1 MTPNFLMR
9 NLLIASMLTMPLSVK
24 AAGIPVIDSSNLTQA
39 IQQVVADGTKIANQV
54 SQIANQVQQI
64 NQLTE
69 TLRTVGAG
77 EFSAL
82 TASLTNQFTEVQSVL
97 GSLSGISYRLAD
109 IQADFRAK
117 FPAAADWATV
127 TAAAYETLK
136 GQWDQQIEDIA
147 LEAMKSQAVTA
158 RIQAYNDS
166 ARRMLSQ
173 SQAGNGQVRQM
184 QAMNQLMT
192 VLVQQLSDLSQ
203 QLASSG
209 RLTAVHLAQQAKERE
224 ASRAMTQRLMTGF
237 ASSGP
242 PVTVTT
248 SWPTLSY

>member
-127 TAAAYETLK
+127 TAAAYETMK

-166 ARRMLSQ
+166 ASRMLSQ

-209 RLTAVHLAQQAKERE
+209 RLTAVHFAQEAKEQEAGRE
-224 ASRAMTQRLMTGF
+224 MGRRMMTGY
-237 ASSGP
+237 ATPGP
-242 PVTVTT
+242 APTVRTT
-248 SWPTLSY
+248 WPTLSY